1 MLIKALMPAHNRALR
16 RKEDA
21 GVLAFRDDGAP
32 QFVPARAIAP
42 SELAGMYGPFGS
54 RDAARA
60 ALRERA
66 AEHRLCWRR
75 LALERRPQGPCFAR
89 QLRRCGGVCVGEE
102 SPQAHD
108 ERLHEAL
115 APLRIPPWPGRGPA
129 LVRERARTGDRVDVH
144 VFNAWCWLGTA
155 RDQGDLDGLL
165 EAPPRPAFDLD
176 VTRLLLRRYAA
187 RKLELIAT
195 R

>member
-1 MLIKALMPAHNRALR
+1 
-16 RKEDA
+16 
-21 GVLAFRDDGAP
+21 
-32 QFVPARAIAP
+32 
-42 SELAGMYGPFGS
+42 MY
-54 RDAARA
+54 
-60 ALRERA
+60 
-66 AEHRLCWRR
+66 
-75 LALERRPQGPCFAR
+75 
-89 QLRRCGGVCVGEE
+89 VT
-102 SPQAHD
+102 
-108 ERLHEAL
+108 EAVL

-129 LVRERARTGDRVDVH
+129 LVRERARTGERVDVH
-144 VFNAWCWLGTA
+144 VFDAWCWLGTA